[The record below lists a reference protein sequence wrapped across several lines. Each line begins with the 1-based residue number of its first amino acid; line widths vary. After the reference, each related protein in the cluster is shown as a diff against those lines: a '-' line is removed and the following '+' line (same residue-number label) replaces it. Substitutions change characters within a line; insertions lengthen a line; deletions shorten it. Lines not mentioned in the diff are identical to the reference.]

1 MELLAVLSVCLLAT
15 LSQSASPYLRF
26 VPKYIKAKDRSEWP
40 PKFCNGLSCPKFEV
54 LESVKNEYETREY
67 SQSQWVSTNS
77 AGVDYA
83 EASRTNFMRLFNYI
97 SGKNAAGKK
106 IAMTAPV
113 ITKIIPGA
121 GPACESNFT
130 MSFFVAVEN
139 PPMPTDSKVFLQKLP
154 SLRAYVRS
162 FGGYHMES
170 FTPWLKEAEKLS
182 GFLKN
187 TTYSYITDY
196 YYIGGYDSPFK
207 FLDRHNEVWFIA
219 K

>member
-1 MELLAVLSVCLLAT
+1 MGVVIVLVLRSLCGRDTEDVSYGQLAKYEALLGVMTYHLECL
-15 LSQSASPYLRF
+15 
-26 VPKYIKAKDRSEWP
+26 
-40 PKFCNGLSCPKFEV
+40 
-54 LESVKNEYETREY
+54 
-67 SQSQWVSTNS
+67 
-77 AGVDYA
+77 
-83 EASRTNFMRLFNYI
+83 
-97 SGKNAAGKK
+97 
-106 IAMTAPV
+106 
-113 ITKIIPGA
+113 
-121 GPACESNFT
+121 
-130 MSFFVAVEN
+130 FF
-139 PPMPTDSKVFLQKLP
+139 S
-154 SLRAYVRS
+154 RS